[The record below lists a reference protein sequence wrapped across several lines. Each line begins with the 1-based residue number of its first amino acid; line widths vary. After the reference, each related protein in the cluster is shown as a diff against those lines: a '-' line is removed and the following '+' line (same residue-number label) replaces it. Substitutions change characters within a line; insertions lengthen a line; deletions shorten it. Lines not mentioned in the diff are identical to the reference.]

1 MLVSIPTSSARLGS
15 LLTPAQM
22 AQANASTCSQDG
34 TFTVVV
40 TNTGAN
46 AVYLEMGADATT
58 SGSRAIAASTGEFAF
73 VTDNLDKPRV
83 IAATATTDVR
93 ITIF

>member
-1 MLVSIPTSSARLGS
+1 MLVPIPTTSARLGS
-15 LLTPAQM
+15 LLTKAQVD
-22 AQANASTCSQDG
+22 QARASLCSQDG
-34 TFTVVV
+34 TFTVVI

-46 AVYLEMGADATT
+46 AVHLEMGADATT
-58 SGSRAIAASTGEFAF
+58 SGSRAIAATTGEFAF

-83 IAATATTDVR
+83 IAATSATNVR